1 LSFEIRSSIS
11 DIASSDGL
19 YSSSGDLANPEYL
32 GFSFLRPDLKLRISR
47 DSRKIAV
54 TARTNWI
61 TDSVSTTV

>member
-1 LSFEIRSSIS
+1 
-11 DIASSDGL
+11 
-19 YSSSGDLANPEYL
+19 
-32 GFSFLRPDLKLRISR
+32 LKLRISR